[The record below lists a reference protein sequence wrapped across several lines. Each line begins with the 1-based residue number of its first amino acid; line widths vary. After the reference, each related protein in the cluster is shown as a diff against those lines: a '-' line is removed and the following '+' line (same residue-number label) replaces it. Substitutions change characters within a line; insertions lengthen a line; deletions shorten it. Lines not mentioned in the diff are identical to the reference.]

1 MMKKIVFCFLFLLPL
16 AAWAQDT
23 TKAPC
28 KLIKET
34 DPFTKQTKLSTG
46 FVFVDG
52 ASITVDADSKEVVVL
67 ISLDGPLKCLD
78 DNSTAEVY
86 FEGIKSKTL
95 SRNQGTM
102 NCEGLFQFVFRNS
115 AGQPTTLLNRMCTKK
130 ITHFIFTGDAQKP
143 VTVNV
148 GPKEQEAIMNLT
160 ACLVAEA
167 KGLIE

>member
-1 MMKKIVFCFLFLLPL
+1 MKKILLYFLFFLPL
-16 AAWAQDT
+16 TALAQDS

-34 DPFTKQTKLSTG
+34 DPFTKQIKLSTG
-46 FVFVDG
+46 FVYVDG
-52 ASITVDADSKEVVVL
+52 GSITVDADSKEVIVL
-67 ISLDGPLKCLD
+67 FSLDGQLKCLD

-86 FEGIKSKTL
+86 FEGLKSKTL

-130 ITHFIFTGDAQKP
+130 MTHIIFTGDAQKP
-143 VTVNV
+143 VTVNI
-148 GPKEQEAIMNLT
+148 GPKEQEIIMNLT

-167 KGLIE
+167 KTLIK

>member
-1 MMKKIVFCFLFLLPL
+1 MKKILLYFLFFLPL
-16 AAWAQDT
+16 AALAQDT

-34 DPFTKQTKLSTG
+34 DPFTKQIKLSTG
-46 FVFVDG
+46 FVYVDG
-52 ASITVDADSKEVVVL
+52 GSITVDADSKEVIVL
-67 ISLDGPLKCLD
+67 FSLDGQLKCLD

-86 FEGIKSKTL
+86 FEGLKSKTL

-130 ITHFIFTGDAQKP
+130 MTHIIFTGDAQKP
-143 VTVNV
+143 VTVNI
-148 GPKEQEAIMNLT
+148 GPKEQEIIMNLT

-167 KGLIE
+167 KTLIK

>member
-1 MMKKIVFCFLFLLPL
+1 MKKILLYFLFFLPL
-16 AAWAQDT
+16 AALAQDT

-34 DPFTKQTKLSTG
+34 DPFTKQIKLSTG
-46 FVFVDG
+46 FVYVDG
-52 ASITVDADSKEVVVL
+52 GSITIDADSKEVIVL
-67 ISLDGPLKCLD
+67 FSLDGQLKCLD

-86 FEGIKSKTL
+86 FEGLKSKTL

-130 ITHFIFTGDAQKP
+130 MTHIIFTGDAQKP
-143 VTVNV
+143 VTVNI
-148 GPKEQEAIMNLT
+148 GPKEQEIIMNLT

-167 KGLIE
+167 KTLIK

>member
-1 MMKKIVFCFLFLLPL
+1 MKKTLLYLFFLLPL
-16 AAWAQDT
+16 AALAQDT

-28 KLIKET
+28 KLIREV
-34 DPFTKQTKLSTG
+34 DPFTKQIKLSTG
-46 FVFVDG
+46 FVYVDG
-52 ASITVDADSKEVVVL
+52 GSITVDADSKEVIVL
-67 ISLDGPLKCLD
+67 FSLDGQLKCLD

-86 FEGIKSKTL
+86 FEGLKSKTL

-130 ITHFIFTGDAQKP
+130 MTHIIFTGDAQKP
-143 VTVNV
+143 VTVNI
-148 GPKEQEAIMNLT
+148 GPKEQEIIMNLT

-167 KGLIE
+167 KTLIK